1 MLNKYHILLAS
12 IIFIL
17 ISYEINK
24 ISATNCGM
32 FQRVCTDYSPN
43 GFHCCNSQHKCCGE
57 NECCKKNE
65 KCCNKHCIPD
75 NVSCNV
81 GK

>member
-32 FQRVCTDYSPN
+32 FQ
-43 GFHCCNSQHKCCGE
+43 HCCNSQHKCCGE
-57 NECCKKNE
+57 NECCKKRMKNAE
-65 KCCNKHCIPD
+65 CKKHRHLRTKIYID
-75 NVSCNV
+75 
-81 GK
+81 